1 MLLHHSYKNPSFK
14 KFLTVEHG
22 HFKKLIKQCLKKK
35 STGVSKLLSIG
46 IDWTSFSFEKWTG
59 KLRCRLCLPT
69 SQKRIPG
76 SLYNVPLS
84 CINSKETKNEI
95 LRLPLEEKFKVVKE
109 F

>member
-59 KLRCRLCLPT
+59 KDVGFACPLL
-69 SQKRIPG
+69 KRE
-76 SLYNVPLS
+76 Y
-84 CINSKETKNEI
+84 
-95 LRLPLEEKFKVVKE
+95 RVVCTMYPSPASIQRKLKTRY
-109 F
+109 

>member
-14 KFLTVEHG
+14 KFLTVEQG

-46 IDWTSFSFEKWTG
+46 VDCTSFSFEKWTG
-59 KLRCRLCLPT
+59 KDVGFASPLL
-69 SQKRIPG
+69 KRE
-76 SLYNVPLS
+76 YNKFAHVPLS

-95 LRLPLEEKFKVVKE
+95 LRLPLEEKFKVVKDSI
-109 F
+109 